1 VNEDFTT
8 SQRKLQDDAY
18 DLLGRYTGYLD
29 RKARGPKLRKAARE
43 LGLGVKRSHSLPSLI
58 DAYGTVLHGTQDA
71 ERCHL
76 LAVDAG
82 KVLALRTMHAE
93 LVAALP
99 TAGQKSSDQAASIAE
114 VDRLQMVLEV
124 FFGDVAAAADWHLT
138 GEERLQLVR
147 LIPRV
152 EAGRSKK
159 PQAPADIA
167 TVETPDA
174 EPA

>member
-1 VNEDFTT
+1 
-8 SQRKLQDDAY
+8 
-18 DLLGRYTGYLD
+18 
-29 RKARGPKLRKAARE
+29 
-43 LGLGVKRSHSLPSLI
+43 
-58 DAYGTVLHGTQDA
+58 
-71 ERCHL
+71 
-76 LAVDAG
+76 
-82 KVLALRTMHAE
+82 
-93 LVAALP
+93 
-99 TAGQKSSDQAASIAE
+99 